1 MRSALKFLH
10 LLSNC
15 TGMAQPELR
24 RFVGDGASIDAMHD
38 LAADS
43 WLNNTGSKSHR
54 TSSAGTA
61 T

>member
-10 LLSNC
+10 LLSSC

-24 RFVGDGASIDAMHD
+24 FGGAGASRDAMHD

-43 WLNNTGSKSHR
+43 WLNNTGSRSHR

>member
-24 RFVGDGASIDAMHD
+24 FVGAGASIDAMRD